1 MKPIDR
7 IIQWNA
13 LAGRYAFS
21 QLRPRNLGI
30 AIGIYGCTV
39 IVMAMVLSVVGS
51 LPWRETRF
59 DFKAF
64 YGGLLVL
71 QVILLW
77 GLCMYLS
84 SSIVSDEIAEKSIDF
99 FRLLPVTPHER
110 IIGLL
115 VGRNL
120 LLLLLGL
127 INGVLV
133 FFSGLLGGVSIFTLA
148 QTGLLIVAGSC
159 ALMLAGLLSSVA
171 QVKKR
176 SRLGSI
182 GFVVVCVYLLPDL
195 FWFVGPWASLV
206 PSEMQR
212 SFYGFSVPLL
222 PLASA
227 VIIYFAVWFYVGL
240 VRRFLNE
247 RSPLFS
253 PSGAV
258 GFMVGFVF
266 LLIGF
271 IWPQFENRHDSAY
284 LDLWM
289 FLIHIL
295 VLPLLLLAFASSRS
309 YDQLAE
315 SVAAHDPA
323 PRVWSMNSNLAPSTV
338 NLLIWIS
345 AAGFSLPLNQGFT
358 VWNVLAMASFWI
370 VLLLLIEAILMS
382 EPLTDYFKRLGAFLA
397 LMYIILPPLLAGLMK
412 EDALAWFSP
421 IGHFGMLRA
430 QTWIQASPVGVYG
443 VLPFNLFLASLLGLW
458 ITARYKSL
466 GNHLVSRDGV
476 PGESNQP
483 SEATS

>member
-1 MKPIDR
+1 MRPIDR

-30 AIGIYGCTV
+30 ALGIYGCIV
-39 IVMAMVLSVVGS
+39 IVMAMVLYVVGS
-51 LPWRETRF
+51 LPWRENRF

-99 FRLLPVTPHER
+99 FRLLPLTPHER

-120 LLLLLGL
+120 SLLVLGS

-133 FFSGLLGGVSIFTLA
+133 FFSGLLGGVSIVTLL
-148 QTGLLIVAGSC
+148 QTGVLIVAGSC
-159 ALMLAGLLSSVA
+159 ALMLAGLLLSVA

-195 FWFVGPWASLV
+195 FWFVGPWARLV

-212 SFYGFSVPLL
+212 SFCGFSVPLL

-227 VIIYFAVWFYVGL
+227 VIIYFAVWIYVGL
-240 VRRFLNE
+240 ARRFRNE

-258 GFMVGFVF
+258 GFMIGFVF
-266 LLIGF
+266 LLIGLF
-271 IWPQFENRHDSAY
+271 WPPFQNGHDNSY
-284 LDLWM
+284 FDLWI

-295 VLPLLLLAFASSRS
+295 VLPLLSLAFASSRS
-309 YDQLAE
+309 YDHYAE
-315 SVAAHDPA
+315 SVAAQDPA
-323 PRVWSMNSNLAPSTV
+323 PRLWSMNSNLAPSIL
-338 NLLIWIS
+338 NLMIWIGV
-345 AAGFSLPLNQGFT
+345 AGFSLTLHQGLTF
-358 VWNVLAMASFWI
+358 WYVLAMASFWI

-382 EPLTDYFKRLGAFLA
+382 EPLTAYVKRLGVFLA
-397 LMYIILPPLLAGLMK
+397 LMYIILPPLLAGLLT

-430 QTWIQASPVGVYG
+430 QPWIQASPVGVYG
-443 VLPFNLFLASLLGLW
+443 VLPFNLLLAALLGLW
-458 ITARYKSL
+458 ITARYRSL
-466 GNHLVSRDGV
+466 GNHLVSRDGA
-476 PGESNQP
+476 PGESNQ
-483 SEATS
+483 SS